1 MIIESIHNPKV
12 KYVKSLGRSRTR
24 KKEKKFIVDGF
35 HLVNEAIN
43 TWTAQKKFPI
53 DFILYTPK
61 VWGTKEGRNIVKE
74 AEKFDISCLKVKENI
89 MAKISEVEAPQG
101 ILAIV
106 SEEEFTIEEISKP
119 EALIVFC
126 VDVQD
131 PGNLGTIIRTVDA
144 VGGNGVILNKGT
156 VDLYNQKVL
165 RSTMGSVFHLPIV
178 HVEDVKETLKVLKQ
192 NKAKIIATMPQSKE
206 SHYDVGYDGFVVIL
220 VGNEAKGLP
229 KDIISFSDLSV
240 KIPMPGKAE
249 SLNTAVSTAVIL
261 YEAYRKRSS

>member
-1 MIIESIHNPKV
+1 MIIESVHNPRI
-12 KYVKSLGRSRTR
+12 KYVKSLGKLRIR
-24 KKEKKFIVDGF
+24 KKEKKFVIEGF
-35 HLVNEAIN
+35 HLANEAIN
-43 TWTAQKKFPI
+43 TWRSESKFSI

-61 VWGTKEGRNIVKE
+61 VWGIKEGRSIVKE
-74 AEKFDISCLKVKENI
+74 AEKLGINCFKVKENI

-101 ILAIV
+101 ILAVV
-106 SEEEFTIEEISKP
+106 SEEEFTIKDISRP

-126 VDVQD
+126 VDIQD

-144 VGGNGVILNKGT
+144 VGGSGVILNKGT

-178 HVEDVKETLKVLKQ
+178 HVEDIKETLRILKK
-192 NKAKIIATMPQSKE
+192 NKAKIIATMPQAKKS
-206 SHYDVGYDGFVVIL
+206 YYNLDYDGFVVIL
-220 VGNEAKGLP
+220 VGNETRGLP
-229 KDIISFSDLSV
+229 EDLVSFSDLSV

-249 SLNTAVSTAVIL
+249 SLNTAVSTAVVL